1 MRKPIS
7 VAIIG
12 GGPAGLSALFSLK
25 DKNVLLIEKGSH
37 INKRKHRENE
47 DLNIGIG
54 GAGLFSDGKFSY
66 YPSGTNL
73 YKLLRNEDLVESY
86 EKTSDI
92 LNSCNIKSIPYP
104 STFHPSNKKDL
115 LKTYPSFYGGLDDR
129 ISLVNKLISG
139 AEEKV
144 ICNTEVKSIEKIEK
158 GYVLN
163 CHNGTEKFSI
173 ISSSIILS
181 TGKFSFDSFLKKKKL
196 RYDIGIRIE
205 TKHDIS
211 LFNKSKYPDV
221 KLIWKKNDLEIRTFC
236 TCKKGEVW
244 GLEYENYSCLSGRSD
259 GRDTEYSNFGF
270 LIRYQGKSFDWGHRI
285 YEKTIKLLNNDIY
298 YQSLNGFLNNKSK
311 ARPLKTDERPWF
323 PKSKFKSKK
332 LRELIPDELFF
343 DLSEGLVH
351 LLEEVPDL
359 KNEHTYCLFPAIEG
373 SGAYYEHEDLK
384 IANENIWVIGDVSG
398 GFRGIIP
405 AMVSGRYVGSYV
417 GKQLTRWNGKFE
429 PEMR

>member
-12 GGPAGLSALFSLK
+12 GGPAGLSALHSLK
-25 DKNVLLIEKGSH
+25 DQNVLLIEKGTH

-73 YKLLRNEDLVESY
+73 YKLAR
-86 EKTSDI
+86 TSDLIEAYENTSNI

-104 STFHPSNKKDL
+104 STFLPPNRKDL

-129 ISLVNKLISG
+129 IDLVNKLVSG
-139 AEEKV
+139 ADEK
-144 ICNTEVKSIEKIEK
+144 IMCNTEVISIQKIQM

-163 CHNGTEKFSI
+163 CRNETENFSI
-173 ISSSIILS
+173 ITSSIILS
-181 TGKFSFDSFLKKKKL
+181 TGKFSFDSFLRKRRL

-205 TKHDIS
+205 TKHNIS

-221 KLIWKKNDLEIRTFC
+221 KLIWKRNNLEIRTFC

-259 GRDTEYSNFGF
+259 GRDTEFSNFGL
-270 LIRYQGKSFDWGHRI
+270 LIRYQGESFDRGRRI
-285 YEKTIKLLNNDIY
+285 YEKTIKELENNIY
-298 YQSLNGFLNNKSK
+298 YQSLDGFLNNNGVIKVLESE
-311 ARPLKTDERPWF
+311 ERPWF
-323 PKSKFKSKK
+323 PKAKFKPEK
-332 LRELIPDELFF
+332 LMELMPAELYS
-343 DLSEGLVH
+343 DLSIGLNC
-351 LLEEVPDL
+351 LLKEVPDL
-359 KNEHTYCLFPAIEG
+359 DNEYTYCLFPAIEG

-384 IANENIWVIGDVSG
+384 IPDENIWVIGDVSG

-405 AMVSGRYVGSYV
+405 AMVSGRYVGNYIDKMLKTNDFKV
-417 GKQLTRWNGKFE
+417 VFE
-429 PEMR
+429 NR